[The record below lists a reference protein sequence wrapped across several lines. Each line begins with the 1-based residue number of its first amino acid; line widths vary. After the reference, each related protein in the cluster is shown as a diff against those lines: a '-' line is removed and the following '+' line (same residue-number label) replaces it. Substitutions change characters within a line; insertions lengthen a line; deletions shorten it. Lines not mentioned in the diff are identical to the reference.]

1 MVITQY
7 RNISVEF
14 YRELIMTKK
23 SNKKSKLLITGGNG
37 LLGKQLIPL
46 LSENYHIYS
55 ILRKEPASILENV
68 EYLFI
73 DLSTQWNVSILPGDI
88 DIIVHLA
95 QSSKFRD
102 FPLEADDIFNVNVK
116 STAQLLD
123 YACKNN
129 VQKFVYASSGGIYGS
144 DSNKAFNESSPIP
157 ATDKLGFYLGSKLCG
172 EVLVRNYSTLF
183 DVITLR
189 FFFMYGPEQQKTML
203 IPRLI
208 NNVKNNDSIILKG
221 YDGIKINPIYV
232 DDAKKAVQNA
242 LLLNGSYVFNIGGS
256 EVNSIREIA
265 EVIGD
270 IFGKKPVFEIV
281 DEKAKDLI
289 GDITGMKNKLY
300 VPKINFHD
308 GIKNFIL

>member
-1 MVITQY
+1 
-7 RNISVEF
+7 
-14 YRELIMTKK
+14 
-23 SNKKSKLLITGGNG
+23 
-37 LLGKQLIPL
+37 
-46 LSENYHIYS
+46 
-55 ILRKEPASILENV
+55 
-68 EYLFI
+68 
-73 DLSTQWNVSILPGDI
+73 
-88 DIIVHLA
+88 
-95 QSSKFRD
+95 
-102 FPLEADDIFNVNVK
+102 
-116 STAQLLD
+116 
-123 YACKNN
+123 
-129 VQKFVYASSGGIYGS
+129 
-144 DSNKAFNESSPIP
+144 
-157 ATDKLGFYLGSKLCG
+157 
-172 EVLVRNYSTLF
+172 
-183 DVITLR
+183 
-189 FFFMYGPEQQKTML
+189 ML

-270 IFGKKPVFEIV
+270 IFEKKPIFEIV

-300 VPKINFHD
+300 IPKINFHD